1 MATLLWLAVGV
12 LVALLTWVLAASLPV
27 LAVVGPLVVLALVI
41 VGFLVPRDVTA
52 AGAKVGIG
60 FGATYLVLFGPNVLR
75 DPLSATGAAYLLFG
89 GGLLIGTLG
98 LAAVVR
104 NRLRRRREREAA
116 IAQL

>member
-12 LVALLTWVLAASLPV
+12 LVALLTWVLP
-27 LAVVGPLVVLALVI
+27 AVAIVGPLVVLALVI
-41 VGFLVPRDVTA
+41 VGFLVPRDITA
-52 AGAKVGIG
+52 AGAKLGVG

-75 DPLSATGAAYLLFG
+75 DPLSATGEAYLLFG
-89 GGLLIGTLG
+89 GGLVILVLG

-104 NRLRRRREREAA
+104 NRLRRRREQEAA

>member
-12 LVALLTWVLAASLPV
+12 LLALLTWVLP
-27 LAVVGPLVVLALVI
+27 AVAIVGPLVVLAVVI
-41 VGFLVPRDVTA
+41 VGFLVPRDVTE
-52 AGAKVGIG
+52 AGAKLGVG

-89 GGLLIGTLG
+89 GGLVILVLG